1 MITLTPDMEP
11 TVEDNTAEATG
22 AAQDDAAEANGDMT
36 VDFGFVPM
44 MELGSTVFYDVDND
58 GVQDLDNP
66 LESGISGVTVNLY
79 DDLGNFITSVMTD
92 AEGNYLFEMLAPGD
106 YQVGVIATLGAP
118 VASSGAG
125 VSTDPNDDVD
135 GNSDGDA
142 TAVAGDES
150 LSGIVT
156 LTPGTEPDNETYP
169 GGVQDDDNE
178 ANGNMTVDFGFVP
191 NMSIGSTVYYDANN
205 NGDHDDNGLE
215 PGIEGV
221 TVELLYDVNGDGT
234 IDPSEVIATTVT
246 DADGNYYFG
255 DLPPGDY
262 MVAVT
267 PSTEAGA
274 SSMTAVTTDDNGGDG
289 LNNGT
294 QPGGVGTTAYSPVIT
309 LTPDMEPTVEDNTAE
324 ATGAAQDD
332 AAEANGDMTVD
343 FGFVPMME
351 LGSTVFYD
359 VDNDGVQDLD
369 NPLESG
375 ISGVTVNLYDDLGNF
390 ITSVMTDAEGN
401 YLFEMLASGDYQ
413 VGVIRDLSAPVASSG
428 AGVSTD
434 PNDDVDGNSDG
445 DATAVAG
452 DESLSGIVTL
462 TSGTE
467 PDNETYPGGVQ
478 DDDNEANGNDDS

>member
-1 MITLTPDMEP
+1 MMRTITAIT
-11 TVEDNTAEATG
+11 
-22 AAQDDAAEANGDMT
+22 MT
-36 VDFGFVPM
+36 MV
-44 MELGSTVFYDVDND
+44 LK
-58 GVQDLDNP
+58 
-66 LESGISGVTVNLY
+66 
-79 DDLGNFITSVMTD
+79 
-92 AEGNYLFEMLAPGD
+92 
-106 YQVGVIATLGAP
+106 
-118 VASSGAG
+118 
-125 VSTDPNDDVD
+125 
-135 GNSDGDA
+135 
-142 TAVAGDES
+142 
-150 LSGIVT
+150 
-156 LTPGTEPDNETYP
+156 
-169 GGVQDDDNE
+169 
-178 ANGNMTVDFGFVP
+178 
-191 NMSIGSTVYYDANN
+191 
-205 NGDHDDNGLE
+205 

-324 ATGAAQDD
+324 VAGAAQDD

-369 NPLESG
+369 NPLEAG
-375 ISGVTVNLYDDLGNF
+375 IAGVTVNLYDGLGNF
-390 ITSVMTDAEGN
+390 ITSVMTDADGN
-401 YLFEMLASGDYQ
+401 YLFGCWPM
-413 VGVIRDLSAPVASSG
+413 
-428 AGVSTD
+428 
-434 PNDDVDGNSDG
+434 
-445 DATAVAG
+445 
-452 DESLSGIVTL
+452 
-462 TSGTE
+462 
-467 PDNETYPGGVQ
+467 ETM
-478 DDDNEANGNDDS
+478 

>member
-1 MITLTPDMEP
+1 MALHR
-11 TVEDNTAEATG
+11 AR
-22 AAQDDAAEANGDMT
+22 QR
-36 VDFGFVPM
+36 
-44 MELGSTVFYDVDND
+44 
-58 GVQDLDNP
+58 DLR
-66 LESGISGVTVNLY
+66 
-79 DDLGNFITSVMTD
+79 
-92 AEGNYLFEMLAPGD
+92 
-106 YQVGVIATLGAP
+106 
-118 VASSGAG
+118 
-125 VSTDPNDDVD
+125 
-135 GNSDGDA
+135 
-142 TAVAGDES
+142 
-150 LSGIVT
+150 
-156 LTPGTEPDNETYP
+156 
-169 GGVQDDDNE
+169 GGLQDDDNE

-205 NGDHDDNGLE
+205 NNDHDDNGLE

-390 ITSVMTDAEGN
+390 ITSVMTDGEGN
-401 YLFEMLASGDYQ
+401 YLFEMLAPGDYQ
-413 VGVIRDLSAPVASSG
+413 VGVIATLGAPVASSG

-462 TSGTE
+462 APGTE

-478 DDDNEANGNDDS
+478 DDDNEANGNMTVDFGFVPNMSIGSTVYYDANNNAITMTMVLVQVSRA